1 MPKRYGVKDKDV
13 AVAHIVSGLLDGS
26 LRPGDR
32 IDRTEIAGKLGMSR
46 VPVQEAVNQLERDGI
61 VAIPYHR
68 GVFLERFD
76 AEVVEEHYEVY
87 GMLSGIASARA
98 ATRRP
103 AELLTRLRELVIQ
116 MSGADDPEVFE
127 NVVWE
132 FRRAINQAVA
142 GPRLRAAIST
152 FQGFMPTAFW
162 LACAG
167 QQREYM
173 LPMYVEELDAIER
186 GDADRARAVVVGRTE
201 RMAGTVIEEL
211 YRRGVF
217 DRDGTG
223 DPGGD
228 NPAGGTDGEAGDPT
242 GSTNGSTTGQYR
254 GQPR

>member
-32 IDRTEIAGKLGMSR
+32 IDRTEIANKLGMSR

-76 AEVVEEHYEVY
+76 AEVVEEHYEIY
-87 GMLSGIASARA
+87 GTLCAIASARA
-98 ATRRP
+98 AARRP
-103 AELLTRLRELVIQ
+103 PELLTQLRELVIQ
-116 MSGADDPEVFE
+116 MSEADDEQTFE

-142 GPRLRAAIST
+142 GPRLRAAIGT
-152 FQGFMPTAFW
+152 FSGFMPTAFW
-162 LACAG
+162 LACAE
-167 QQREYM
+167 RRDYM

-186 GDADRARAVVVGRTE
+186 GDPERARAVVTRRAAKMAETVVAELRRRRVFAPVTDHEADHE
-201 RMAGTVIEEL
+201 RRAGADGGEPTVV
-211 YRRGVF
+211 R
-217 DRDGTG
+217 
-223 DPGGD
+223 
-228 NPAGGTDGEAGDPT
+228 T
-242 GSTNGSTTGQYR
+242 GS
-254 GQPR
+254 

>member
-32 IDRTEIAGKLGMSR
+32 IDRTEIATELGMSR

-76 AEVVEEHYEVY
+76 AEVVREHYEIY
-87 GMLSGIASARA
+87 GLLSAAASARA
-98 ATRRP
+98 AARRP
-103 AELLTRLRELVIQ
+103 AELLTRLRALVAE
-116 MSGADDPEVFE
+116 MAGTAEADDPAQFE
-127 NVVWE
+127 NLVWE
-132 FRRAINQAVA
+132 FRRAINQSVS

-162 LACAG
+162 LACADRRG
-167 QQREYM
+167 HM
-173 LPMYVEELDAIER
+173 LPLYREELRAIER
-186 GDADRARAVVVGRTE
+186 GDGHGARQVVIRRSE
-201 RMAGTVIEEL
+201 EMAETVIEEL

-217 DRDGTG
+217 ARET
-223 DPGGD
+223 PL
-228 NPAGGTDGEAGDPT
+228 GELERISHA
-242 GSTNGSTTGQYR
+242 
-254 GQPR
+254 

>member
-32 IDRTEIAGKLGMSR
+32 IDRTEIAAKLGMSR

-87 GMLSGIASARA
+87 GTLSGIASARA
-98 ATRRP
+98 AGRRP
-103 AELLTRLRELVIQ
+103 PELLARLRELVIA
-116 MSGADDPEVFE
+116 MSEADDPELFE
-127 NVVWE
+127 NTVWE

-167 QQREYM
+167 RRDYM
-173 LPMYVEELDAIER
+173 LPMYVEELDAIEH
-186 GDADRARAVVVGRTE
+186 GDPDRARAVVVGRTA
-201 RMAGTVIEEL
+201 RMAVTVIEEL
-211 YRRGVF
+211 RRRGVF
-217 DRDGTG
+217 DRSETESDRHEIDRVDTER
-223 DPGGD
+223 D
-228 NPAGGTDGEAGDPT
+228 
-242 GSTNGSTTGQYR
+242 STERDSSDRTPERNR
-254 GQPR
+254 HA

>member
-32 IDRTEIAGKLGMSR
+32 IDRTEIAGRLGMSR

-76 AEVVEEHYEVY
+76 ADVVEEHYEIY
-87 GMLSGIASARA
+87 GMLSAIASGRA
-98 ATRRP
+98 AARRP
-103 AELLTRLRELVIQ
+103 PELLTRLRQLIIE
-116 MSGADDPEVFE
+116 MSEADDPEVFE

-142 GPRLRAAIST
+142 GPRLRAAIGT

-162 LACAG
+162 LACAD
-167 QQREYM
+167 RRDYM
-173 LPMYVEELDAIER
+173 LPLYVEELDAIER
-186 GDADRARAVVVGRTE
+186 GDSERASAVVTRRTA
-201 RMAGTVIEEL
+201 RMAETVIEEL
-211 YRRGVF
+211 RRRGVF
-217 DRDGTG
+217 DRD
-223 DPGGD
+223 
-228 NPAGGTDGEAGDPT
+228 EARA
-242 GSTNGSTTGQYR
+242 TNGQYR
-254 GQPR
+254 APGR